1 MSVLADICLLDFFL
15 GFFLGFCGFFCLFCF
30 ALVLFLVFGFFGG
43 FFFFLSAVQ
52 TFHIKDREKHF
63 HSRWVSKIPSFW
75 LFICFQCCA
84 VYLSALQSSLSAN
97 TSLFY
102 RMFFQ
107 LYLGLISSGL
117 SITLPALTV
126 TWETVHGLI
135 KSPASGLLGLCAV

>member
-1 MSVLADICLLDFFL
+1 M
-15 GFFLGFCGFFCLFCF
+15 FCF
-30 ALVLFLVFGFFGG
+30 ALVLFLVLGVFFGE

-63 HSRWVSKIPSFW
+63 HSRRDSKIPSFW

-97 TSLFY
+97 TSLLY

-126 TWETVHGLI
+126 SWETVHGLI